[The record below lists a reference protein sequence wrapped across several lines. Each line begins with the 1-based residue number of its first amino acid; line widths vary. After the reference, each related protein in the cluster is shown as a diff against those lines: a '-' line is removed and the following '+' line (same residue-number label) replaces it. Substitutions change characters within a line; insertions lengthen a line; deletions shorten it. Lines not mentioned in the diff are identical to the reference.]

1 MRRIVIAVTTAA
13 AILLVP
19 ASAQATP
26 PTREPVL
33 IEDFI
38 LTDHCGFDIDV
49 EVVKNN
55 EIQTTY
61 YDADGNVVRQRVTGS
76 LKVRLTNLEDP
87 EHSVLFNISGPG
99 ETRELPDG
107 SERSSRPA
115 RARWLQFGIADRP
128 GALLLDA
135 RAVHGRSSP
144 TRASSSPRS
153 PNNVAGRV
161 CPVELA
167 QDTGEGRPRDA
178 TRRECAAAVIAR
190 SRLPRPETW
199 VWTTLRRMP
208 EVERLV

>member
-1 MRRIVIAVTTAA
+1 MRRIVIAVMTAA

-33 IEDFI
+33 IEDFV

-107 SERSSRPA
+107 STEQTGSGT
-115 RARWLQFGIADRP
+115 WIHFGITDQP
-128 GALLLDA
+128 GALLLM
-135 RAVHGRSSP
+135 HGRFTANISDAGFFL
-144 TRASSSPRS
+144 TET
-153 PNNVAGRV
+153 PNNTQDV
-161 CPVELA
+161 CALL
-167 QDTGEGRPRDA
+167 
-178 TRRECAAAVIAR
+178 
-190 SRLPRPETW
+190 S
-199 VWTTLRRMP
+199 
-208 EVERLV
+208 